1 MDAASS
7 ETRLDT
13 IKEEF
18 RREREALE
26 ARYREEIE
34 ALKNASEHWE
44 EQLRTSYQEQEAR
57 HAAEL
62 ESARSEARTKGRT
75 RPRAFPEG
83 RLREEAGRG
92 AERLPRI
99 VRRRPCRRSGTRR
112 PRRELEL
119 QRITRP
125 WSRRSKGR

>member
-1 MDAASS
+1 MRRKLEEQRLADVDAASS
-7 ETRLDT
+7 DSRLDE

-44 EQLRTSYQEQEAR
+44 EQLSTGYQEQEAR

-62 ESARSEARTKGRT
+62 EDGPQGERRKGNQ
-75 RPRAFPEG
+75 PRALPDG
-83 RLREEAGRG
+83 RLRAEAGRG
-92 AERLPRI
+92 AGHIPRN
-99 VRRRPCRRSGTRR
+99 VTRRPCK
-112 PRRELEL
+112 L
-119 QRITRP
+119 
-125 WSRRSKGR
+125 